1 MYFSTSAATLLAVII
16 NLSSTAGIN
25 ANQLLRRSNDV
36 DARKEPRKLYG
47 WGQGTTTDV
56 QTDCEEVVTGY
67 PEVCILVC
75 TEVTSTMKGDELV
88 NEYSSVS
95 QQKCDGYEDEDGW
108 QSGGLLGSVSSDYS
122 KSSKSKSVGGFG
134 SGSSSGSKSSKSK
147 SGGSGSYS
155 GSKSSKSG
163 DAGSYSGS
171 SKSSKSGSGYTK
183 SSKGSG
189 SYSKSSKSGGD
200 GAGSVDT
207 ASEWG
212 ATIVRAG
219 PNEWSASW
227 SNGNHYPNPNIKQGG
242 YSKSSKGSGSYSKS
256 SKSDGVSGYSKSS
269 KGSDFYSKGSK
280 SGGGGSASEDTG
292 YSKSS
297 KSGGGGFGSAGNAWS
312 APIEWVSTPDGSDSV
327 AGGW

>member
-1 MYFSTSAATLLAVII
+1 MLLEAF
-16 NLSSTAGIN
+16 
-25 ANQLLRRSNDV
+25 
-36 DARKEPRKLYG
+36 DAREVPRKLFSWQHEVG
-47 WGQGTTTDV
+47 DTKHV

-75 TEVTSTMKGDELV
+75 TEVTSIMKGDELV
-88 NEYSSVS
+88 DEYSRVS
-95 QQKCDGYEDEDGW
+95 QHKCEGYDDEDGW
-108 QSGGLLGSVSSDYS
+108 QSGGLVNSGSSDYS
-122 KSSKSKSVGGFG
+122 KSSKSKSVGGSG
-134 SGSSSGSKSSKSK
+134 SGSFSGSKSSKSK
-147 SGGSGSYS
+147 AGAGSGL
-155 GSKSSKSG
+155 SKSSKSG

>member
-1 MYFSTSAATLLAVII
+1 MVNYTSASSIYLAII
-16 NLSSTAGIN
+16 NLTSIAIN
-25 ANQLLRRSNDV
+25 ADRPTKNMLRRNNDASKSGKGFAKTSKDGSMRMLLEAF
-36 DARKEPRKLYG
+36 DAREVPRKLFSWQHEVG
-47 WGQGTTTDV
+47 DTKHV

-75 TEVTSTMKGDELV
+75 TEVTSIMKGDELV
-88 NEYSSVS
+88 DEYSRVS
-95 QQKCDGYEDEDGW
+95 QHKCEGYDDEDGW
-108 QSGGLLGSVSSDYS
+108 QSGGLVNSGSSDYS
-122 KSSKSKSVGGFG
+122 KSSKSKSVGGSG

-227 SNGNHYPNPNIKQGG
+227 SNGNHYSNPNTHNGDIV
-242 YSKSSKGSGSYSKS
+242 
-256 SKSDGVSGYSKSS
+256 DGTDSTISTYPPYRPMNDEPEVPAYDLSQPVFPEGHPLHYLSV
-269 KGSDFYSKGSK
+269 G
-280 SGGGGSASEDTG
+280 T
-292 YSKSS
+292 
-297 KSGGGGFGSAGNAWS
+297 
-312 APIEWVSTPDGSDSV
+312 AP
-327 AGGW
+327 